1 MAQVRQELTD
11 IHAALAGTHSAPS
24 AAAGGAERTSVSLG
38 PGGIAVVQ
46 VHRQIATLQLG
57 ACNLPCPS
65 LLSAA
70 HGSHGCVMA
79 EREMLKQ
86 QQDAAS
92 LARLEAVRLELA
104 ALKSQLEAAVGVQEG
119 VPPPQ

>member
-1 MAQVRQELTD
+1 MQSCRCIDKSRRCSWVRTTSPSPLCPAAVLT
-11 IHAALAGTHSAPS
+11 
-24 AAAGGAERTSVSLG
+24 
-38 PGGIAVVQ
+38 AV
-46 VHRQIATLQLG
+46 
-57 ACNLPCPS
+57 
-65 LLSAA
+65 
-70 HGSHGCVMA
+70 VMA

-119 VPPPQ
+119 VPPQ

>member
-1 MAQVRQELTD
+1 MLT
-11 IHAALAGTHSAPS
+11 
-24 AAAGGAERTSVSLG
+24 
-38 PGGIAVVQ
+38 AV
-46 VHRQIATLQLG
+46 
-57 ACNLPCPS
+57 
-65 LLSAA
+65 
-70 HGSHGCVMA
+70 VMA

-119 VPPPQ
+119 VPPQ

>member
-1 MAQVRQELTD
+1 MQSCRCIDKSRRCSWVRATSPAPLCPAAVLT
-11 IHAALAGTHSAPS
+11 
-24 AAAGGAERTSVSLG
+24 
-38 PGGIAVVQ
+38 AV
-46 VHRQIATLQLG
+46 
-57 ACNLPCPS
+57 
-65 LLSAA
+65 
-70 HGSHGCVMA
+70 VMA

-119 VPPPQ
+119 VPPQ

>member
-1 MAQVRQELTD
+1 M
-11 IHAALAGTHSAPS
+11 
-24 AAAGGAERTSVSLG
+24 SLG

-57 ACNLPCPS
+57 ACDLRCP
-65 LLSAA
+65 LCSAA
-70 HGSHGCVMA
+70 VLTAVVMA

-119 VPPPQ
+119 VPPQ

>member
-1 MAQVRQELTD
+1 MQSCRCIDKSRRCSWVRATC
-11 IHAALAGTHSAPS
+11 AAPLCS
-24 AAAGGAERTSVSLG
+24 AAVLT
-38 PGGIAVVQ
+38 AV
-46 VHRQIATLQLG
+46 
-57 ACNLPCPS
+57 
-65 LLSAA
+65 
-70 HGSHGCVMA
+70 VMA

-119 VPPPQ
+119 VPPQ